1 MKRAAGAAAVWGVIA
16 VSAVCACAED
26 LAFPKSEQEISQALS
41 FREATVVHEGQEY
54 VSTKEGEVFM
64 VVEGKRYR
72 MKGIGGLVHTSLVP
86 KVGAL
91 VTFDYN
97 SAQIR
102 PESYQLLGQYGK
114 ALTNELT
121 GARLIVEG
129 HTDDYGTEEY
139 NYELSEL
146 RARAVKK
153 YLQENFSIDPARLLI
168 RGAGEDRPIAGNDSE
183 NGRSLNRRVEFVRI
197 TTE

>member
-1 MKRAAGAAAVWGVIA
+1 MKRLAEAAIWGAISLSA
-16 VSAVCACAED
+16 VSAYAED
-26 LAFPKSEQEISQALS
+26 LAFPQSEQEISQALS
-41 FREATVVHEGQEY
+41 FREATIVHEGHEY

-91 VTFDYN
+91 ITFDYN
-97 SAQIR
+97 SAAIK

-114 ALTNELT
+114 ALTKELA

-129 HTDDYGTEEY
+129 HTDDSGTEEY
-139 NYELSEL
+139 NYELSEM
-146 RARAVKK
+146 RAEAVRK
-153 YLQENFSIDPARLLI
+153 YLQENFNIDPNRLLI
-168 RGAGEDRPIAGNDSE
+168 RGAGESRPIDE
-183 NGRSLNRRVEFVRI
+183 NETEKGRSLNRRVEFIRI
-197 TTE
+197 TAE

>member
-1 MKRAAGAAAVWGVIA
+1 MKRLAGAVIFGVIVVAAGSVY
-16 VSAVCACAED
+16 AEN
-26 LAFPKSEQEISQALS
+26 LTFPQSEQEISQALS
-41 FREATVVHEGQEY
+41 FREATIVHDGQEY

-72 MKGIGGLVHTSLVP
+72 MKGIGGLVSTSLVP
-86 KVGAL
+86 KAGAL

-97 SAQIR
+97 SATIR

-121 GARLIVEG
+121 DARLIVEG
-129 HTDDYGTEEY
+129 HTDDYGTEDY

-153 YLQENFSIDPARLLI
+153 YLQENFSIDPNRLLI
-168 RGAGEDRPIAGNDSE
+168 RGAGETRPLAE
-183 NGRSLNRRVEFVRI
+183 NQTEKGRSLNRRVEFVRI

>member
-1 MKRAAGAAAVWGVIA
+1 MKRLAGAAIWGVITLSA
-16 VSAVCACAED
+16 VSTYAGD
-26 LAFPKSEQEISQALS
+26 LAFPESEQEICQALS
-41 FREATVVHEGQEY
+41 FREATIVHEGQEY

-86 KVGAL
+86 KTGAL
-91 VTFDYN
+91 VTFNYN
-97 SAQIR
+97 SAEIR

-114 ALTNELT
+114 ALTNELA

-146 RARAVKK
+146 RAKAVRK
-153 YLQENFSIDPARLLI
+153 YLRENFNIDPNHLLI
-168 RGAGEDRPIAGNDSE
+168 RGAGESRPIAGNDTE
-183 NGRSLNRRVEFVRI
+183 NSRSLNRRVEFIRI

>member
-1 MKRAAGAAAVWGVIA
+1 MWGFVTLAAVA
-16 VSAVCACAED
+16 ASAED
-26 LAFPKSEQEISQALS
+26 LAFPQSEQEISQALS

-91 VTFDYN
+91 ITFDYN
-97 SAQIR
+97 SAAIK

-114 ALTNELT
+114 ALTKELAD
-121 GARLIVEG
+121 ARLIVEG
-129 HTDDYGTEEY
+129 HTDDSGTEEY
-139 NYELSEL
+139 NYELSEM
-146 RARAVKK
+146 RAEAVRK
-153 YLQENFSIDPARLLI
+153 YLQENFNIDPNRLLI
-168 RGAGEDRPIAGNDSE
+168 RGSGESRPISGNDTE
-183 NGRSLNRRVEFVRI
+183 DGRSLNRRVEFIRI
-197 TTE
+197 TAE

>member
-1 MKRAAGAAAVWGVIA
+1 MKRGAGAVIWGIIA
-16 VSAVCACAED
+16 VSAVSAHAEN
-26 LAFPKSEQEISQALS
+26 LTFPESEQEISQALS
-41 FREATVVHEGQEY
+41 FREATIVHEGQEY

-97 SAQIR
+97 SAEIR

-114 ALTNELT
+114 ALTNELS

-139 NYELSEL
+139 NYDLSES

-153 YLQENFSIDPARLLI
+153 YLQENFSIDPGRLLI
-168 RGAGEDRPIAGNDSE
+168 RGAGEDRPLAGNDSE

-197 TTE
+197 TAE

>member
-1 MKRAAGAAAVWGVIA
+1 MKRLAGAAMWGLITLAAVA
-16 VSAVCACAED
+16 AAAED
-26 LAFPKSEQEISQALS
+26 LAFPQSEQEISQALS

-91 VTFDYN
+91 ITFDYN
-97 SAQIR
+97 SAAIK

-114 ALTNELT
+114 ALTKELAD
-121 GARLIVEG
+121 ARLIVEG
-129 HTDDYGTEEY
+129 HTDDSGTEEY
-139 NYELSEL
+139 NYELSEM
-146 RARAVKK
+146 RAEAVRK
-153 YLQENFSIDPARLLI
+153 YLQENFNIDPNRLLI
-168 RGAGEDRPIAGNDSE
+168 RGSGENRPISGNDTE
-183 NGRSLNRRVEFVRI
+183 DGRSLNRRVEFIRI
-197 TTE
+197 TAE